1 MNRKLLLF
9 WLLTGIALC
18 VFLQV
23 CYPYL
28 FFFNEQSQLFLAD
41 SDFFLESLGQPGG
54 LTLWLSAFCVQFF
67 VYPYAGPCVA
77 AAVLTWTAAILGSVV
92 GRMTRSSVWAMAGW
106 LPVLA
111 QVWMLTDFNYTF
123 QGTVSLWMAVGAMW
137 LCMQLRQERIRLLAE
152 LVSGLA
158 LVWLAGPAA
167 LLFALW
173 VLIYEAGTL
182 SRRKWLAVCP
192 LLAAVALSGGLWKV
206 GIIPEARF
214 AFLPDAYY
222 HHLLKP
228 GRVILYAWIGVCV
241 LTGIA
246 WLVRKKNW
254 VFPTVR
260 SRWIAAVVLCGLAVA
275 YFYGGIMHWGNL
287 KMRRYMMLDYY
298 SRTGQWQ
305 KIEENCRGKLT
316 NFLYMNLLA
325 RALAEKGELAEKM
338 FEYDF
343 KGELALAVNWNRTED
358 VSVLLSDIYFTAG
371 NIALSQRLAFEGN
384 SCARGNY
391 NPRLLQRL
399 VQTNLI
405 YGEYAVAEKYI
416 RLLEKSW
423 TYRKWA
429 GEQRKFLYNDEAVVN
444 DRVLGSKRQLLLSA
458 ADTTQQKVA
467 GEQIEPSM
475 ALPVLANPEKAVTAF
490 QYLMGA
496 YLLQKD
502 LASFQYMI
510 DHYSGTP
517 LLPKLPVPYQEALI
531 VAHEKNPEG
540 LNKYKLD
547 QEVISRYQ
555 DFRKQVLAN
564 RNNRGLAGLLYRS
577 FGDTYWYYVI
587 FK

>member
-1 MNRKLLLF
+1 
-9 WLLTGIALC
+9 
-18 VFLQV
+18 
-23 CYPYL
+23 
-28 FFFNEQSQLFLAD
+28 
-41 SDFFLESLGQPGG
+41 
-54 LTLWLSAFCVQFF
+54 
-67 VYPYAGPCVA
+67 
-77 AAVLTWTAAILGSVV
+77 
-92 GRMTRSSVWAMAGW
+92 MTRSSVWAMAGW

-405 YGEYAVAEKYI
+405 YGEYAVAENTFVCW
-416 RLLEKSW
+416 RNHGH
-423 TYRKWA
+423 T
-429 GEQRKFLYNDEAVVN
+429 GNGPVN
-444 DRVLGSKRQLLLSA
+444 SGNSCI
-458 ADTTQQKVA
+458 TT
-467 GEQIEPSM
+467 
-475 ALPVLANPEKAVTAF
+475 
-490 QYLMGA
+490 
-496 YLLQKD
+496 
-502 LASFQYMI
+502 
-510 DHYSGTP
+510 
-517 LLPKLPVPYQEALI
+517 
-531 VAHEKNPEG
+531 
-540 LNKYKLD
+540 
-547 QEVISRYQ
+547 R
-555 DFRKQVLAN
+555 
-564 RNNRGLAGLLYRS
+564 RS
-577 FGDTYWYYVI
+577 
-587 FK
+587 